1 MIQWAR
7 YFVIILGS
15 VMVALLG
22 FLGLSYYTKSSALSA
37 RNWTTKFIIILV
49 GIAALVGAGI
59 AGIDMAMVAVNTAAP
74 VGASATVPSYVTV
87 MTPDGEEI
95 AIELSWDVLGQNP
108 VESVPWG
115 EVEVETTVQ
124 TEFWI
129 KNAATVDVW
138 LTYNTTDW
146 LPPEGN
152 ESLTLRW
159 DRVNLNDWAII
170 NGDWSIVQEELQTS
184 AGVREV
190 ILVREDPGFNYEAS
204 TNTRVITSSTPESQ
218 IIVRYVDSNNYYFV
232 GLGAYGYTAAIG
244 IKEGGF
250 ARMLASGGNPN
261 YQDIVVGQTYDMKV
275 RVAGSTITVY
285 LDGQE
290 MCMVDDSTFG
300 FGAVGLSSYQSDV
313 AYDDFVV
320 VDAFDP
326 TSVVFQDYFAGPVLP
341 VSESEKVTMFLDVG
355 TPSGWVDFSFDIVIT
370 AWDESP
376 P

>member
-7 YFVIILGS
+7 YLVIVLGS
-15 VMVALLG
+15 VLMGLVG
-22 FLGLSYYTKSSALSA
+22 FLGVSHYTKSSALAA
-37 RNWTTKFIIILV
+37 RNWTFKFILV
-49 GIAALVGAGI
+49 IAGISALVGAGI
-59 AGIDMAMVAVNTAAP
+59 AGIDMAMIAINTAAP

-108 VESVPWG
+108 VESVVWG
-115 EVEVETTVQ
+115 TVEIETTAQ

-138 LTYNTTDW
+138 LTYNTTNW

-170 NGDWSIVQEELQTS
+170 NGDWSIVQDELQTS

-300 FGAVGLSSYQSDV
+300 FGAVGLSAYQSDV
-313 AYDDFVV
+313 TYDDFVV

>member
-1 MIQWAR
+1 MWAR
-7 YFVIILGS
+7 YLVIVLGT

-22 FLGLSYYTKSSALSA
+22 FLGLSYYTKSSALAA
-37 RNWTTKFIIILV
+37 RNWTTKFIIILA
-49 GIAALVGAGI
+49 GISALVGAGI
-59 AGIDMAMVAVNTAAP
+59 AGIDMAMIAVNTAAP

-108 VESVPWG
+108 VESVVWG
-115 EVEVETTVQ
+115 TVEIETTTQ

-138 LTYNTTDW
+138 LTYNTTNW

-170 NGDWSIVQEELQTS
+170 NGDWSIVQDELQTS
-184 AGVREV
+184 AGVREI

-341 VSESEKVTMFLDVG
+341 VSESEKVTLFLDVG

>member
-7 YFVIILGS
+7 YLVIVLGS
-15 VMVALLG
+15 VLVGLVG
-22 FLGLSYYTKSSALSA
+22 FLGVSSYTKSSALSA
-37 RNWTTKFIIILV
+37 RNWTSKFILV
-49 GIAALVGAGI
+49 IAGISALVGAGI
-59 AGIDMAMVAVNTAAP
+59 AGIDMAMIASNT

-108 VESVPWG
+108 VESVLWG
-115 EVEVETTVQ
+115 EVEIETTAQ

-146 LPPEGN
+146 LPPEGD

-184 AGVREV
+184 AGTREV

-204 TNTRVITSSTPESQ
+204 TITRVISSTFGTPESH
-218 IIVRYVDSNNYYFV
+218 IALRYVDSNNYYFA
-232 GLGAYGYTAAIG
+232 GLGAFGYTAAIG
-244 IKEGGF
+244 IIEGGSV
-250 ARMLASGGNPN
+250 RMLASGGNPN
-261 YQDIVVGQTYDMKV
+261 YQDIIVGQIYDMKV
-275 RVAGSTITVY
+275 RVAGSTFTVY
-285 LDGQE
+285 LDGVE
-290 MCMVDDSTFG
+290 MCTVDDSTFG
-300 FGAVGLSSYQSDV
+300 SGAVGLTSYQSYV

-326 TSVVFQDYFAGPVLP
+326 SIVFQDYFAGPVLP
-341 VSESEKVTMFLDVG
+341 VSESEKVTLLLDVG
-355 TPSGWVDFSFDIVIT
+355 TPTGWVDFSFNIVIT

>member
-244 IKEGGF
+244 IKEGGS

-300 FGAVGLSSYQSDV
+300 FGAVGLSSFQSDV

-341 VSESEKVTMFLDVG
+341 VSESEKVTLFLDVG
-355 TPSGWVDFSFDIVIT
+355 TPSGWTDFGFNIVIT